1 LPLYQQLRARP
12 DRTGNPQ
19 LLRDHL
25 LNVQRKADTIV
36 KEVAMNSGFQGTQA
50 GLDYSTRSALVRIIA
65 GSHDIG
71 KASQPFQDFINQP
84 NKDTGKRK
92 AHSPLS
98 ALYAFFAARKLLSS
112 HSRVDLLSTLA
123 AICVFAHHGKLK
135 SPSGVSIGLHSMK
148 DVLPEQIESIA
159 GERVEELDAICA
171 SLGLPPFSEFKGI
184 WRDVLRDFERLQ
196 GAAVYNQPDLN
207 LYYTTNDLF
216 STLIDADRLDA
227 AELEVPH
234 RSSLPFESIVT
245 NMTRI
250 QEEGKSKANANVR
263 RLREAIFGQVKSKAE
278 SVKLDQQLYSLT
290 APTGSGKT
298 LSAFYFAL
306 RLRERRLKN
315 RPVSRIVYVAPF
327 LSIIDQNL
335 EVFKRTLD
343 ELKKRSDII
352 LEHHHLCEMNYRDED
367 MEYSTNKSV
376 LLVEGWNSE
385 IVVTTFVQFLYTIL
399 GRGSRELRKLHNL
412 SGSIVI
418 LDEVQA
424 IPVKYWKLVRLA
436 IRYLSVFYG
445 ITFLLMTAT
454 QPLIFEKGEIVELID
469 NYRGYFQEQNSAL
482 DISSFNRS
490 DKSRKMTISDFADY
504 VVGILNVEASKRNL
518 MIVLNTI
525 DSATFLYDRLKEG
538 GTNHDLHYLSAEVT
552 PKERLERL
560 ELIKRRLDEN
570 RRKPND
576 SKPVLLVTTQ
586 LVEAGIDVDFDMV
599 IRDLAPIDSIIQCA
613 GRCNRNG
620 TRPKEKS
627 VTKVVELV
635 DESGTSLARKIYG
648 NVSIQKTT
656 EILSR
661 WDPLGS
667 FSELSDKYYNAMDAS
682 RSQVEE
688 EEILNEIGALN
699 YDKLED
705 FQLFEERP
713 GGSVFIEL
721 DDNAMSIFK
730 RYKEIWSQN
739 ARRGKAMEEFL
750 KIRSDFYR
758 YVINVPEQY
767 LSHLAE
773 PIFGIYY
780 VGRDNLGKMYNVK
793 GFVRN
798 SSGVI

>member
-1 LPLYQQLRARP
+1 MPSYQQLRARP
-12 DRTGNPQ
+12 NRTDNEH

-25 LNVQRKADTIV
+25 LNVQRRADTIV
-36 KEVAMNSGFQGTQA
+36 KEVAINSGFQETQA
-50 GLDYSTRSALVRIIA
+50 GLDYAARSALVRIIA

-71 KASQPFQDFINQP
+71 KASQPFQDFINPP

-98 ALYAFFAARKLLSS
+98 ALYAFFAARRLLSS
-112 HSRVDLLSTLA
+112 DPRVDLLSTLA

-135 SPSGVSIGLHSMK
+135 SPSGVSIGLHSMM

-159 GERVEELDAICA
+159 GERVTELDAICA
-171 SLGLPPFSEFKGI
+171 SLGFPPFSEFKGI
-184 WRDVLRDFERLQ
+184 WRNVLRDFERLQ
-196 GAAVYNQPDLN
+196 GAAVYNRPDLN
-207 LYYTTNDLF
+207 LYYATNDLF

-227 AELEVPH
+227 AELEIPD
-234 RSSLPFESIVT
+234 RNSLPFEGIVT

-250 QEEGKSKANANVR
+250 QEEGRNKADAKVR
-263 RLREAIFGQVKSKAE
+263 ELREAIFGLVKSKAE
-278 SVKLDQQLYSLT
+278 SAALDQRLYSLT

-306 RLRERRLKN
+306 RLRERRRN
-315 RPVSRIVYVAPF
+315 NGPGSRIIYVAPF

-335 EVFKRTLD
+335 EVFKGTLD

-352 LEHHHLCEMNYRDED
+352 LAHHHLCEMNYRDED
-367 MEYSTNKSV
+367 TGYSTNKSM
-376 LLVEGWNSE
+376 LLIEGWNSE

-424 IPVKYWKLVRLA
+424 IPVEYWKLVRLA
-436 IRYLSVFYG
+436 IKYLSIFYG

-454 QPLIFEKGEIVELID
+454 QPLIFEKGEIVEVID
-469 NYRGYFQEQNSAL
+469 NYRGYFQEQNSTL
-482 DISSFNRS
+482 DISSFRGP
-490 DKSRKMTISDFADY
+490 DESRKTTISDFADS
-504 VVGILNVEASKRNL
+504 VVGLLKGEASKRNL

-525 DSATFLYDRLKEG
+525 NSAALLYDKLNG
-538 GTNHDLHYLSAEVT
+538 STNHDLQYLSAEVT

-560 ELIKRRLDEN
+560 ELIKRRMDEN

-586 LVEAGIDVDFDMV
+586 LVEAGVDIDFDMV

-620 TRPKEKS
+620 TRPKEES

-635 DESGTSLARKIYG
+635 DESGNSFARKVYG
-648 NVSIQKTT
+648 NISVQKTK

-667 FSELSDKYYNAMDAS
+667 FSELSDIYYNAMVAS
-682 RSQVEE
+682 RSQLEE
-688 EEILNEIGALN
+688 EEILEGIGALN

-705 FQLFEERP
+705 FQLIEERP

-721 DDNAMSIFK
+721 DDNAMSKFK
-730 RYKEIWSQN
+730 RYKEIWSQDV
-739 ARRGKAMEEFL
+739 RRGKAMGEFL
-750 KIRSDFYR
+750 KIRSDFYQ
-758 YVINVPEQY
+758 YVVNVPEQY

-780 VGRDNLGKMYNVK
+780 VGRDNLGEMYSAK

-798 SSGVI
+798 PSGVI